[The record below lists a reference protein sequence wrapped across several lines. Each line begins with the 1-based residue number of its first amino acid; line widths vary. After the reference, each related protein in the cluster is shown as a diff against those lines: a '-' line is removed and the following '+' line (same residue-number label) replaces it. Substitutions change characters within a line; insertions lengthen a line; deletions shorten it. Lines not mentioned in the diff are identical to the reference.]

1 MEFINQYTKKGQ
13 KTTEI
18 SDSSSSL
25 NSELQEVDPKTKAA
39 LKGGVTSVA
48 RPTVNLSSDVSS
60 FSLISSAKTNDF
72 TNWSTPVHSLLDQP
86 PATLPQRLTA
96 CGIVFCVLFGAWAW
110 FGTVEQV
117 GNARGKLIPKGQ
129 TYRVEPLELG
139 KVSQVLVKEG
149 DTVRAGQMLVK
160 LDEDLA
166 KKEIARLQE
175 MLTAH
180 HVELKQKQTLLEK
193 VELEA
198 QTHQLMA
205 RSEQQ
210 IQESAL
216 AQAKEKVSTIRQL
229 LILQNSEVRAYRN
242 RQAELRSLPTVAQE
256 RLKQLN
262 LELESHQRRLEKLRP
277 LQEEGAIS
285 QEYIFQAERELRNV
299 EQQILQSQLQEINN
313 VEEQV
318 FQATQSLRDIESR
331 ITQNQGELA
340 NSLKEA
346 EQLETELSL
355 KQAEAQQTL
364 LQYQQRKKQL
374 EVEIT
379 QLQAKSAE
387 TKNLLVS
394 AEAQLKHKYLI
405 APVDGTILSL
415 NLQNTGQ
422 VVEPGKTV
430 AEIAPEGVPLVLSA
444 VLPNQ
449 EAGFVEEGMAV
460 KVKLD
465 AYPYQ
470 DYGVIPGIVS
480 KISPDAKSDE
490 HLGEIYQVE
499 VTLDRDHVLENQQPI
514 SFKAG
519 QTATADIIIRRRRII
534 DVLLEPIK
542 KLQQDG
548 MNL

>member
-1 MEFINQYTKKGQ
+1 MEFLNQFMKKGQ
-13 KTTEI
+13 KTTGI

-25 NSELQEVDPKTKAA
+25 NPELQEVDPKTKAA

-48 RPTVNLSSDVSS
+48 TPTVNLSSDVSS
-60 FSLISSAKTNDF
+60 FSPISSATTNDF

-86 PATLPQRLTA
+86 PATLPQRLTI
-96 CGIVFCVLFGAWAW
+96 CGIVFSILFGAWAW

-129 TYRVEPLELG
+129 TYHVEPLELG

-160 LDEDLA
+160 LDEELA

-175 MLTAH
+175 MLVAQQI
-180 HVELKQKQTLLEK
+180 ELKQKQDLLEK
-193 VELEA
+193 VDLESRNY
-198 QTHQLMA
+198 LIMA

-210 IQESAL
+210 IQQL
-216 AQAKEKVSTIRQL
+216 AVNQAKERVATLRQL
-229 LILQNSEVRAYRN
+229 LSIQSSEALAYRH
-242 RQAELRSLPTVAQE
+242 RQTELQPLPTVAQE
-256 RLKQLN
+256 RLRQLN
-262 LELESHQRRLEKLRP
+262 LELENHQERLKRLEFL
-277 LQEEGAIS
+277 EAEGAIS
-285 QEYIFQAERELRNV
+285 QEYIFQAEQELRRV
-299 EQQILQSQLQEINN
+299 EQQILQTQLQDVNSA
-313 VEEQV
+313 EEQL
-318 FQATQSLRDIESR
+318 FQANQTIRDTEAR

-340 NSLKEA
+340 NSLQEA
-346 EQLETELSL
+346 EQLATELAL

-422 VVEPGKTV
+422 VVQPGRTV
-430 AEIAPEGVPLVLSA
+430 AEIAPEGVPLILSA

-490 HLGEIYQVE
+490 HLGEVYLVE
-499 VTLDRDHVLENQQPI
+499 VTLERDHVLKNQQTI
-514 SFKAG
+514 TFKAG
-519 QTATADIIIRRRRII
+519 QTGTADIIIRRRRII
-534 DVLLEPIK
+534 DVLIDPIK
-542 KLQQDG
+542 KIQQDG
-548 MNL
+548 MKL